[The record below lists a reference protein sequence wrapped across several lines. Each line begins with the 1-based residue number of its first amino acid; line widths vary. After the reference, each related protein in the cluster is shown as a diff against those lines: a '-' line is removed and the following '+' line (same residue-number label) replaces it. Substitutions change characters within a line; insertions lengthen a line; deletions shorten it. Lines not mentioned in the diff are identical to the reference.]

1 MLTNPNSSKLSQTSF
16 ELFLMELICI
26 FILLTQ
32 ICFFFILLLKPQ
44 QINNC
49 DASWHKPSQAHLGWA
64 CTLQHVL
71 CLCASLHSGWG
82 CGRVQG
88 TCSQWAETFRI
99 YFFFPFGFKSLKDT
113 LSPNRRFWQKKF
125 PTKMVTNLTN
135 LTLPSAE
142 VIYSLFG
149 TYMCIRQNFV
159 LLAYNGSECIPRHLS
174 AWYIEMNDGLDGA
187 GVHEGCESSTESLG
201 REAVCGARREMLLN
215 SQSNKEK

>member
-1 MLTNPNSSKLSQTSF
+1 MPLGT
-16 ELFLMELICI
+16 
-26 FILLTQ
+26 
-32 ICFFFILLLKPQ
+32 
-44 QINNC
+44 
-49 DASWHKPSQAHLGWA
+49 SQAKPILAGLA
-64 CTLQHVL
+64 LFSMFCVCVPAYSQAGAVVGYKGLALNEQK
-71 CLCASLHSGWG
+71 HSG
-82 CGRVQG
+82 
-88 TCSQWAETFRI
+88 SI
-99 YFFFPFGFKSLKDT
+99 FFFPFGFKSLKDT